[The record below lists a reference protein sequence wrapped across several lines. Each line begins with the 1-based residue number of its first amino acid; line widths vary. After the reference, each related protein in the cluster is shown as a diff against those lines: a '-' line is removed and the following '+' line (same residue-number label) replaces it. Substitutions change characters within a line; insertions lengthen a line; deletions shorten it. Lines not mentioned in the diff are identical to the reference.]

1 MENVLTTK
9 QASEILEI
17 SPLRVRQLI
26 RKGRL
31 PAIKFGRDWIIS
43 KDDLGKVANRRPGR
57 PKGKN
62 IKKKGGHHGNFCRV
76 PNMP

>member
-9 QASEILEI
+9 QASEILKI

-43 KDDLGKVANRRPGR
+43 KDDLGKVANRKPGR
-57 PKGKN
+57 PKGKPQN
-62 IKKKGGHHGNFCRV
+62 IKKKGGSHGKDKKTS
-76 PNMP
+76 